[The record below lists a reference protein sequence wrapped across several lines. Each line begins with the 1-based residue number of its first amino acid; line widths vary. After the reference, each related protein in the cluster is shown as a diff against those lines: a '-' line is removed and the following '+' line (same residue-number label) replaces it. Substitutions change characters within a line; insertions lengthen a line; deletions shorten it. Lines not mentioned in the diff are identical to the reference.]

1 MKRPDGKTKFLM
13 VQGTGSHVG
22 KSLLVAALC
31 RIFSNR
37 GFGVAPFKAQNMAL
51 NSAVTAAGEEVG
63 RSIAVQARAARA
75 ALQVEM
81 NPVLLKPKSDTMAQM
96 ILLGKP
102 YADLSAMAQ
111 FRIGPQAK
119 DYDLA
124 GVVEISPGA
133 QDHGA
138 PLGDRNGNHGVPFKI
153 GPQAKDYGVPFG
165 EASSLKEVKL
175 GAIRRSL
182 ATLSRSFER
191 VVIEGAG
198 SPAEVN
204 LREWDVVN
212 MAVAEMVDAPVLLV
226 ADIDRGGAIAALIGT
241 WTLLTDGERRRIKG
255 FIINKFRGDP
265 RLLAPALTFLQE
277 KTGIPTVGV
286 IPYDSGLSL
295 MEEDTLA
302 SRSIGCGEPEIE
314 IAVVEHRHLS
324 NFTDLDPLA
333 VEPGVTIRYIRTPAQ
348 MGSPD
353 AVILPGT
360 KNTVGDLRHHAESGL
375 AGRIQKLAGEGVPVV
390 GLCGGYQ
397 MMGKVLLDPDHLES
411 DHGDIEGLNLLEVS
425 TQFRPGKI
433 VKQAGVRPSGQ
444 GPFLQES
451 DLAIQGYEIHSG
463 ETAPLHEKVFPAFYR
478 LAQGNVLEGEGATT
492 RSGLIFGT
500 SVHGIFEEDRFRRQF
515 VNVLRARKGLPLLT
529 GPIVNYAQIQDAEIG
544 RWARHVEDHLDW
556 PVLEKLFI

>member
-1 MKRPDGKTKFLM
+1 MTLKNYDLQEVAGDWNESHGVPFGKTKFLM

-37 GFGVAPFKAQNMAL
+37 GIGVAPFKAQNMAL

-75 ALQVEM
+75 VLQVEM
-81 NPVLLKPKSDTMAQM
+81 NPVLIKPKSDTMAQM

-111 FRIGPQAK
+111 F
-119 DYDLA
+119 
-124 GVVEISPGA
+124 
-133 QDHGA
+133 
-138 PLGDRNGNHGVPFKI
+138 
-153 GPQAKDYGVPFG
+153 G
-165 EASSLKEVKL
+165 EASSLKEIKL
-175 GAIRRSL
+175 HAIRRSL

-286 IPYDSGLSL
+286 IPFDSALSL

-411 DHGDIEGLNLLEVS
+411 DHGDIEGLNLLEVV

-478 LAQGNVLEGEGATT
+478 LTQGNVLEGEGATT

-529 GPIVNYAQIQDAEIG
+529 GPIVNYAQVQDTEIG